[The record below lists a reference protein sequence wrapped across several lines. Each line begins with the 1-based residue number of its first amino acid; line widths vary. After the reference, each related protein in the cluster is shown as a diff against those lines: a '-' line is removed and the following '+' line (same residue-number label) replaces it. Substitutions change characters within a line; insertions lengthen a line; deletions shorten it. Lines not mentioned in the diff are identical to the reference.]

1 MLQAGKVIVLNGT
14 SSSGKTTLAK
24 AFQSISSQQYLHC
37 SLDAF
42 RNLTPPI
49 IAANSTNFPKLKLAM
64 AKSIKAL
71 AETGH
76 NVIVDTV
83 LLGKTNGQQL
93 KTELEGLE
101 CVFVKVECSSDQL
114 NKREQAR
121 GNRRIGLA
129 ESQFIIIHER
139 VAYDFEINTYKST
152 SLECAH
158 ELLAM
163 LS

>member
-42 RNLTPPI
+42 WNMTPPT

-101 CVFVKVECSSDQL
+101 CVFVKVECSSDEL

-121 GNRRIGLA
+121 GNRQIGLA
-129 ESQFIIIHER
+129 ESQIDLVHKGIH
-139 VAYDFEINTYKST
+139 YDLIINTEQLT
-152 SLECAH
+152 ALEAA
-158 ELLAM
+158 EKLNAYVN
-163 LS
+163 